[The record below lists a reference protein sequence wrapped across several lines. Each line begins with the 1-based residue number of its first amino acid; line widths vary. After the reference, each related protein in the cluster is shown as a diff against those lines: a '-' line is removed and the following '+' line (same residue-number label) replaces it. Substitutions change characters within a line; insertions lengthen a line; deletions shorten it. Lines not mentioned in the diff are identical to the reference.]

1 LKLVVRCPAK
11 INTYLQVG
19 AKDRRGYHPLRTE
32 FQAIDLCDVLT
43 VDTGGTPGITCNW
56 PDLPLDNTLTKTLRL
71 IGEIANF
78 PPLAI
83 HLEKTI
89 PSQAGLGGGSSD
101 AAGLIRAIDRI
112 VQGKIPEAELRAV
125 AVAVGADVP
134 FFLVG
139 GRALGLGYG
148 ERLTPLEDLPTQRL
162 VVAMPFGVT
171 CSTPEMFGRLDA
183 MGRET
188 DLSESLEPRN
198 DFELVAPEACLAVAE
213 RLRALGATRSGLT
226 GSGAAVFGVFLSEAD
241 ARHASAE
248 IGANSL
254 VARTLGRSESL
265 RIERE

>member
-1 LKLVVRCPAK
+1 MKLVVRCPAK

-56 PDLPLDNTLTKTLRL
+56 ADLPADNTLTKTLRL

-89 PSQAGLGGGSSD
+89 PSKAGMGGGSNN

-148 ERLTPLEDLPTQRL
+148 ERLTPLEDLPTQHL
-162 VVAMPFGVT
+162 VVAMPSGVS

-183 MGRET
+183 MDRIT
-188 DLSESLEPRN
+188 DLSETDEPRN
-198 DFELVAPEACLAVAE
+198 DFELVAPAACLE
-213 RLRALGATRSGLT
+213 LITRLRGLGARRAGLT
-226 GSGAAVFGVFLSEAD
+226 GSGAAVFGFFPSEAE
-241 ARHASAE
+241 AGVVRAA
-248 IGANSL
+248 IGVPSW
-254 VARTLGRSESL
+254 VTRTLGRSESH
-265 RIERE
+265 RIDRS

>member
-1 LKLVVRCPAK
+1 M
-11 INTYLQVG
+11 YLQVG

-43 VDTGGTPGITCNW
+43 VDTLGVPGITCNW
-56 PDLPLDNTLTKTLRL
+56 PDLPLDNTLTRAMRL
-71 IGEIANF
+71 IGEIANV

-83 HLEKTI
+83 HMEKAI

-112 VQGKIPEAELRAV
+112 VQGNIPEAELRSV
-125 AVAVGADVP
+125 AAAVGADVP

-148 ERLTPLEDLPTQRL
+148 ERLTPLEDLPTQYL
-162 VVAMPFGVT
+162 VVAMPSDVS

-183 MGRET
+183 MDRAT
-188 DLSESLEPRN
+188 DLAETAELRN
-198 DFELVAPEACLAVAE
+198 DFELVAPEACLALMV
-213 RLRALGATRSGLT
+213 RLRELGATRAGLT
-226 GSGAAVFGVFLSEAD
+226 GSGAAVFGFFASEAE
-241 ARHASAE
+241 ARSVSTA
-248 IGANSL
+248 IGRTSW
-254 VARTLGRSESL
+254 VARTLERSASL